1 VGQTE
6 IGLIGIGV
14 LMVLLL
20 TGVHV
25 GFALILVGFVGF
37 GLIGGFQGAIANMAI
52 LPFDRLNDYHFAVLP
67 LFLLMGSFVAYSGIG
82 REAYEM
88 ARTWLGHLRGGLAM
102 ATVLAC
108 ALIAATA
115 GTSAVG
121 AILMGQVAYPEM
133 KRLGYSNRLAAGCI
147 ASGGTMGILIPPS
160 MGFVLI
166 GILTELS
173 IGKLFIAG
181 IIPGILEAVFYIL
194 TIFLLCRFNPKLA
207 PSAITTTWKE
217 KTSSIKLTW
226 PVFLLFVLIMGGIY
240 GGVFTP
246 TEAGG
251 IGALGALII
260 GMAKRQLG
268 LSGIWESLM
277 ECARMVAM
285 IVIMLVGA
293 YMFNAFLA
301 ITQIPTTISEFITEL
316 GVSPIFILIAVIVFY
331 IICGMFFDVLAV
343 LILTIP
349 IIYPLMDSL
358 GFNLIWYSVLM
369 VRIIE
374 IGMITPPFGINLF
387 ILTGV
392 INEPLGVLYRGI
404 IPFVIAD
411 FCHVALLIAIPGLST
426 WLPSIMMS

>member
-1 VGQTE
+1 MGQTE

-14 LMVLLL
+14 MMVLLL
-20 TGVHV
+20 MGVHV
-25 GFALILVGFVGF
+25 GFTLILVGFIGY

-52 LPFDRLNDYHFAVLP
+52 LPFDKLNDYHFAVLP

-88 ARTWLGHLRGGLAM
+88 ARTWLGQLRGGLAM
-102 ATVLAC
+102 ATVIAC

-133 KRLGYSNRLAAGCI
+133 KRLGYSNKLAAGCI

-181 IIPGILEAVFYIL
+181 IIPGILEAVFYVL
-194 TIFLLCRFNPKLA
+194 TIFVLCRFNPKLA
-207 PSAITTTWKE
+207 PSSIHTTWQQKIG
-217 KTSSIKLTW
+217 SIKLTW
-226 PVFLLFVLIMGGIY
+226 PVLLLFVLIMGGIY

-251 IGALGALII
+251 IGALGALVI
-260 GMAKRQLG
+260 GVSKRQLK
-268 LSGIWESLM
+268 LAGIWDSLM

-301 ITQIPTTISEFITEL
+301 ISQIPTTMSEFISGL
-316 GVSPIFILIAVIVFY
+316 GVSPIVILIAVIVFY
-331 IICGMFFDVLAV
+331 VICGMFFDVIAV
-343 LILTIP
+343 LVLTIP

-411 FCHVALLIAIPGLST
+411 FCHVALLIAVPSLST